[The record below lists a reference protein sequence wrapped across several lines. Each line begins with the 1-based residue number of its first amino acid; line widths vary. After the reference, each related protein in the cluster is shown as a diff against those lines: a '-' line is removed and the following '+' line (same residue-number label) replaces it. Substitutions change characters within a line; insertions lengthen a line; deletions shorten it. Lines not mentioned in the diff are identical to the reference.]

1 MNEKQAKWERRER
14 ERGRERG
21 SVARRQHTNNF
32 RSILLGPSPFVCVSV
47 PLCLSPSI
55 SFLAMNVNFTHWR
68 GAFGENA
75 KML

>member
-1 MNEKQAKWERRER
+1 MRSRPSGRGEKER
-14 ERGRERG
+14 E
-21 SVARRQHTNNF
+21 RRQHTNNF
-32 RSILLGPSPFVCVSV
+32 SQYTFRPQSVCVCESVSV

-55 SFLAMNVNFTHWR
+55 SFLAMDVNFTHWR

>member
-1 MNEKQAKWERRER
+1 MNEKQAKWETQER

-21 SVARRQHTNNF
+21 RVARRQHTNNF

-47 PLCLSPSI
+47 PLCLSLSI